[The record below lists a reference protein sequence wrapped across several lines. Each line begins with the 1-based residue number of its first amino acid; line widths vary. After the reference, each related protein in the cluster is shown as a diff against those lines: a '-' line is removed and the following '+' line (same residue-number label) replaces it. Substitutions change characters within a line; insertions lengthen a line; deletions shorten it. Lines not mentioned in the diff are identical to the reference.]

1 MAHKVLFV
9 DDEPHV
15 LAALRRALRKEPYQV
30 RCASSAAEA
39 LALMAQIAVDVV
51 VSDEQMPGMSGSEL
65 LAEVRRRYPDTV
77 RMMLSG
83 KATLEGAIRAINDGE
98 IYRFFTKPCNELDL
112 ATTIRHALEQK
123 DLVEANRRHVA
134 ELAAANKE
142 LESFNYTVSHDLRSP
157 LQCIDGF
164 AHALEEDYADRL
176 DEQGRQYLAHL
187 RAAVRRMTQL
197 IHNLLQ
203 FSRSQ
208 RVELRC
214 ERVDLTAMAK
224 EIAAGLSFAHPER
237 QVRFLIAE
245 GMVAWGDVAFLCIV
259 LENLIGNAWK
269 FTSRH
274 QTATIEV
281 GAVGNRHP
289 DGNGQAVYFVR
300 DDGAGFDP
308 AYAGKLFMP
317 FQRLHS
323 LNEFEGSGIGLATVQ
338 RIIVRH
344 GGKVWAEGEVERGA
358 TFYFSLPEHEGAA
371 DAEETDT
378 CCGGRPRGRG
388 PHHAGTAPLQCAM

>member
-15 LAALRRALRKEPYQV
+15 LAALRRTLRNEPYQV
-30 RCASSAAEA
+30 LCASSAAEA
-39 LALMAQIAVDVV
+39 LALMAETPVDVV

-123 DLVEANRRHVA
+123 DLVEENRRHAA

-187 RAAVRRMTQL
+187 RAAARRMSQL
-197 IHNLLQ
+197 INDLLQ

-208 RVELRC
+208 RTELRW

-224 EIAAGLSFAHPER
+224 EIVAGLAFAHPER
-237 QVRFLIAE
+237 QVRVVIAE
-245 GMVAWGDVAFLCIV
+245 GLVAWGDAAFLRVV

-274 QTATIEV
+274 VTATIEV
-281 GAVGNRHP
+281 GTVRDSQLAE
-289 DGNGQAVYFVR
+289 DGQAVYFVR
-300 DDGAGFDP
+300 DDGAGFDQ
-308 AYAGKLFMP
+308 AYVGKLFAP

-338 RIIVRH
+338 RIIARH
-344 GGKVWAEGEVERGA
+344 GGNVWAEGEVERGA
-358 TFYFSLPEHEGAA
+358 TFYFSLPQREGKEH
-371 DAEETDT
+371 AEEADT
-378 CCGGRPRGRG
+378 CGGGRSSGRSA
-388 PHHAGTAPLQCAM
+388 HHAGTAPLQCAM